1 LEERLFD
8 LFRFD
13 MLRDAFHQY
22 GQWVLDKMIG
32 SVEDKDRENKGTDG
46 IHNG

>member
-1 LEERLFD
+1 MKIMDRHHTRDLEERLFD

-22 GQWVLDKMIG
+22 GQ
-32 SVEDKDRENKGTDG
+32 
-46 IHNG
+46 